1 MTNTQPQTI
10 PGYSNAEP
18 CTAAQLSQ
26 AADRVAAIVAERA
39 AAAQTAPLAEVLV
52 AVDLREGL
60 TAAESAELA
69 FALESEGWA

>member
-39 AAAQTAPLAEVLV
+39 AAQTVPLAEVLV
-52 AVDLREGL
+52 AVDLREDL
-60 TAAESAELA
+60 TEAESAELA

>member
-1 MTNTQPQTI
+1 MSA
-10 PGYSNAEP
+10 GRMSAEP
-18 CTAAQLSQ
+18 
-26 AADRVAAIVAERA
+26 
-39 AAAQTAPLAEVLV
+39 QTAPLAEVLV